1 MHPQEVHWTL
11 WVCDHTQTDTL
22 FQILEEVSETVKCKI
37 CLNVYTLPYRCVR
50 RSRDAIHILKLI
62 YCCSLECRH
71 AWCGPC
77 LVEWFA
83 SRDTTTCPEC
93 HVESIEQPQRDLSA
107 LDGVLS
113 LVYKA
118 QGRDVPTV
126 LSANFD
132 PSRLFS
138 IYAKKKE
145 RKQYEDE
152 YE

>member
-1 MHPQEVHWTL
+1 M
-11 WVCDHTQTDTL
+11 TDTL

-37 CLNVYTLPYRCVR
+37 CLDLYTLPYRCVR

-62 YCCSLECRH
+62 CCGSLDCRH
-71 AWCGPC
+71 VWCGPC

-83 SRDTTTCPEC
+83 SRGTTTCPKC
-93 HVESIEQPQRDLSA
+93 YVESIEQPQRDFA

-118 QGRDVPTV
+118 QGRDVPTA

-132 PSRLFS
+132 PSCFFN

-145 RKQYEDE
+145 RERYGEE
-152 YE
+152 YEWMAESQVEDDSEGFEF